1 MGDREFTPK
10 PDSGAEPAS
19 PATSEPNIGQ
29 SNNQSGT
36 STTLENAS
44 APPISKLNNNTNNQN
59 QNSQSNTG
67 NNTSSSSSQTSST
80 SSSANSGNS
89 STTGTGTNTNLPGS
103 APAQVVPTE
112 SKSTSNVYEE
122 VKSKRNNDSGEVPSK
137 AGEVKPVSAKTAPKR
152 EERSEEVKSTIPE
165 KPTPSSKDQTPQNQH
180 AQSPFEPKTANPFEG
195 AKVPQKGYRNE
206 TSSAKESPVTEKSSE
221 SAPKNLK
228 GELAADKPQ
237 THSSSQATEKIS
249 KPEISSYTKENPI
262 QGSKAV
268 TGEIISTPLKTDNKQ
283 NPAQTSSQAPIPSKS
298 GAEIIKAPNDT
309 KNLKSET
316 NQPVSQEPN
325 TLAKGQIVKNDTS
338 PKVFEK
344 KEIIDQKQQVTSKQT
359 DPAVEPP
366 KKAAKSENISTQT
379 EQKISV
385 HPRQDP
391 QIKQEKSSIEER
403 AQKVDRKQKQDF
415 EAFTIP
421 ADKTQKVVKAESN
434 QTSKSRAD
442 DKVIAEQPKSR
453 REAIS
458 DQPLVKAP
466 AEKIRNLESLKE
478 RILSDINR
486 ASQSEQLRR
495 VDSNI
500 KEAIREL
507 SSADKSF
514 SLKEIKEEATLQKLR
529 SRLLSLLLGE
539 KDTPQKII
547 TPTLSSKDGIA
558 VVRSSGSSKDAEAK
572 LPIVAVMRVIEQAST
587 AVNLAVKVLQGIESV
602 ESRRSLPPEALTQIK
617 GIIQDLI
624 RSTLPMGSDPEAI
637 TPERI
642 EQLRSR
648 ILQLLAQAKEELM
661 TLDASGEA
669 LEDLIEVLEDLNQLE
684 ILEEQ
689 LLEELLAL
697 EGPQDFEEVL
707 LEERVEIFKELP
719 EKEEDEVEEVF
730 AVSGQVLHRD
740 SGKPMSNL
748 VVYGGLL
755 GTCLTDELGEF
766 IFQNIPSGTFIT
778 LGLDPELKSD
788 PAVFQGVIEAHTVVA
803 FKVIP
808 NQIPNLLN
816 LQD

>member
-19 PATSEPNIGQ
+19 PATSEPNTGQ
-29 SNNQSGT
+29 SSNQSGT
-36 STTLENAS
+36 STTLEHAS
-44 APPISKLNNNTNNQN
+44 APSISNLNKNNTVTPNQN
-59 QNSQSNTG
+59 TQASTG
-67 NNTSSSSSQTSST
+67 NNTTGTSSQTSST
-80 SSSANSGNS
+80 SSNSGNS

-103 APAQVVPTE
+103 VPAQVASTDA
-112 SKSTSNVYEE
+112 KSTSNVYEE

-137 AGEVKPVSAKTAPKR
+137 AGEVKPVSTKTAPKR

-180 AQSPFEPKTANPFEG
+180 AQSPFEIKSANPFEG

-206 TSSAKESPVTEKSSE
+206 TSSTKESPGTEKSSE

-228 GELAADKPQ
+228 GEITSDRPQAHSSTQ
-237 THSSSQATEKIS
+237 THERSN
-249 KPEISSYTKENPI
+249 KPEISSNTKENLT
-262 QGSKAV
+262 QGS
-268 TGEIISTPLKTDNKQ
+268 KTDNKQ
-283 NPAQTSSQAPIPSKS
+283 NPVQTSSQAPIPSKS
-298 GAEIIKAPNDT
+298 GTEIIKASNDT
-309 KNLKSET
+309 KNLKSES
-316 NQPVSQEPN
+316 NQPLSQEPN
-325 TLAKGQIVKNDTS
+325 TLAKGQILKNEAL
-338 PKVFEK
+338 PKVFDK
-344 KEIIDQKQQVTSKQT
+344 KEITDQKQQVATKQI
-359 DPAVEPP
+359 DPAIEPP
-366 KKAAKSENISTQT
+366 KKAVRSENILNQT
-379 EQKISV
+379 ENKTSAQT
-385 HPRQDP
+385 RQDP
-391 QIKQEKSSIEER
+391 QIKQEKSIIEDR
-403 AQKVDRKQKQDF
+403 AQKVDRRQKQDF

-434 QTSKSRAD
+434 QTLKSRAD
-442 DKVIAEQPKSR
+442 DKVIAEPPKSK
-453 REAIS
+453 RETNS
-458 DQPLVKAP
+458 DQPSVKAP

-478 RILSDINR
+478 RILTDINR
-486 ASQSEQLRR
+486 TNQSEQIRR
-495 VDSNI
+495 VDTNI

-507 SSADKSF
+507 SSADKSM
-514 SLKEIKEEATLQKLR
+514 SLKEELTLQKLR
-529 SRLLSLLLGE
+529 SRLLSLILGE
-539 KDTPQKII
+539 KDTPQKMI
-547 TPTLSSKDGIA
+547 TPTLSSKDGVA
-558 VVRSSGSSKDAEAK
+558 VVRSSGSSKEAEAK
-572 LPIVAVMRVIEQAST
+572 LPIVAFMRVIEQAST
-587 AVNLAVKVLQGIESV
+587 AVNLAIKVLQGIESV

-624 RSTLPMGSDPEAI
+624 RSTLPMGSDPDAI

-719 EKEEDEVEEVF
+719 KKEEDEIEEVF
-730 AVSGQVLHRD
+730 AVSGQVLHRE
-740 SGKPMSNL
+740 SSMPMSNV

-755 GTCLTDELGEF
+755 GTCLTDERGDF

-778 LGLDPELKSD
+778 LGLDPELNSD
-788 PAVFQGVIEAHTVVA
+788 PVVFQGVIEGHTVVT
-803 FKVIP
+803 FKVYP
-808 NQIPNLLN
+808 R
-816 LQD
+816 